1 MTDSDVSKQMG
12 ASDTGRILLVEDNT
26 VNQIV
31 ASRQLQKLGYDVDV
45 AENGIQAL
53 KAMERASYAL
63 VLMDCQMPEMDGYE
77 ATAAIR
83 SLEQETNRRTPVVA
97 LTAHALPIDR
107 EKCLAADMDDH
118 VAKPLKVEEL
128 HRIVKK
134 WLAIGSVRLRQ
145 IHDRSD
151 KVCRPAI

>member
-1 MTDSDVSKQMG
+1 MTDSDSSKQIG
-12 ASDTGRILLVEDNT
+12 AGDTARILLVEDNT

-45 AENGIQAL
+45 AENGLEAL
-53 KAMERASYAL
+53 KAMERASYDL

-83 SLEQETNRRTPVVA
+83 SLEQETNRRTPIVA
-97 LTAHALPIDR
+97 VTAHALPIDR

-118 VAKPLKVEEL
+118 VPKPLKMEEL
-128 HRIVKK
+128 HQIVKK
-134 WLAIGSVRLRQ
+134 WLAIGSVTLRE
-145 IHDRSD
+145 IHDRTH
-151 KVCRPAI
+151 KACRPAI